1 MERYLWYDMYDIA
14 WYDMAW
20 YGMKG
25 AGAPP
30 LAASMN
36 AESQWHKSTLGRPPD
51 KDGSPAS
58 ALF

>member
-1 MERYLWYDMYDIA
+1 MA

-20 YGMKG
+20 YGMK
-25 AGAPP
+25 GAPP

>member
-1 MERYLWYDMYDIA
+1 MA
-14 WYDMAW
+14 WYDMAC

-25 AGAPP
+25 SGAPP

-51 KDGSPAS
+51 KDGSPPS